1 MDWTGIIRELGTL
14 AINIQTDRF
23 YAIYL
28 LIAVFVVL
36 WWVRKI

>member
-1 MDWTGIIRELGTL
+1 MDWTGIIRELGIL